1 MKKTIIA
8 AVFAAASVLTACKE
22 SEKEKMA
29 DISDD
34 VMNEV
39 ENSTE
44 DMMNN
49 TENAMDKTVSYTE
62 EQATQMAN
70 DFESNVEVKDGKIVS
85 IKGYDAYNNL
95 RTSFTDLKESSADNV
110 KMKSE
115 SLRASFNSFKTS
127 IPEYLHVDDVN
138 DAIEDVEKEI
148 KEYEEEMVGKKAS
161 EKNNKKNI
169 EKIQEAFD
177 DLEKEMVQ
185 AREKFIDNKKDAM
198 EEYMEEINSSR
209 NQTTTERYLDATE
222 EYNEEMKDK

>member
-1 MKKTIIA
+1 
-8 AVFAAASVLTACKE
+8 
-22 SEKEKMA
+22 
-29 DISDD
+29 
-34 VMNEV
+34 
-39 ENSTE
+39 
-44 DMMNN
+44 
-49 TENAMDKTVSYTE
+49 E

-85 IKGYDAYNNL
+85 IKGYDAYDNL
-95 RTSFTDLKESSADNV
+95 RISFADLKESNTADM

-127 IPEYLHVDDVN
+127 IPAYLRVDDVN

-148 KEYEEEMVGKKAS
+148 KEYEEEMVGEKAS
-161 EKNNKKNI
+161 EKNNKENM
-169 EKIQEAFD
+169 EEIQEAFD
-177 DLEKEMVQ
+177 DLEKEMIQ